1 VPLRERADRS
11 YAEGQFGI
19 VERGLTPEGGYG
31 EVAIPTYPASAF
43 VCAGGVA
50 LLLDH
55 VTEYEVIHDELALT
69 VLRSTGLISRAD
81 NPWREDP
88 AGPSLP
94 IPAAQLRGPW
104 RFAFAYYPDAES
116 AVEAAELFRHPFL
129 SARGTG
135 AGTELGTQAGPLLD
149 ADPGVVLTA
158 LQRDRARLVNES
170 SDPRTVRFRDQQVDL
185 RPWEIKTISL

>member
-1 VPLRERADRS
+1 V
-11 YAEGQFGI
+11 
-19 VERGLTPEGGYG
+19 
-31 EVAIPTYPASAF
+31 
-43 VCAGGVA
+43 
-50 LLLDH
+50 
-55 VTEYEVIHDELALT
+55 
-69 VLRSTGLISRAD
+69 D

-94 IPAAQLRGPW
+94 IPAAQLRGPR
-104 RFAFAYYPDAES
+104 RFAFAYCRDAES

-135 AGTELGTQAGPLLD
+135 AGTELDAQAGPLLD
-149 ADPGVVLTA
+149 ADPSVVLTA

-170 SDPRTVRFRDQQVDL
+170 PDGRTVRFRDQQFDL